1 MNYVGKL
8 PYRVKNIEEDL
19 SRALFSY
26 EEEKVIFRPLKPF
39 DGLELAGIVVP
50 RIDKKSVKKK
60 IEIPRYM
67 AEILQDSGF
76 GVITSGNEI
85 NINSVFNKLQE
96 EQKSTVLEKTD
107 LSFFLDVTK
116 SISKKLIAIESDDR
130 ITDDLRE
137 ARKKKITRMIND
149 YGLLVQRRREKLLRK
164 VGTLSD
170 KEIRKRLTRSEKVL
184 YQAISDILVEWE
196 TIVVEK
202 RFENGI

>member
-1 MNYVGKL
+1 M